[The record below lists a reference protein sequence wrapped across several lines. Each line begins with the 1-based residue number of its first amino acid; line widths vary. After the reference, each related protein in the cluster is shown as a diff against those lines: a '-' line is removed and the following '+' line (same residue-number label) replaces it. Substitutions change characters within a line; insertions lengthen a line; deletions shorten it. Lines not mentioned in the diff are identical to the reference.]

1 MVKGWNGG
9 ERGSIRTCDQAIV
22 DLGITG
28 CNLLQP
34 SSMDLKIVAWVSKDT
49 YLLTKET
56 MDVTFTY
63 DDGFGQIVVN
73 MTASLLFYDINV
85 PVAITLPDE
94 AIAVEDVS

>member
-1 MVKGWNGG
+1 
-9 ERGSIRTCDQAIV
+9 V
-22 DLGITG
+22 DSGITG

-34 SSMDLKIVAWVSKDT
+34 SSMDLKIVTWVSKDT

-73 MTASLLFYDINV
+73 MTASFLFYDINV

-94 AIAVEDVS
+94 AIAAEDVS